1 MTTRP
6 KFRFSLRALLIFVAI
21 STVLSAWL
29 GIKYAQ
35 LQREAKIVEQL
46 LKHNAQITSH
56 SRADSFFDSFTDPF
70 ALPAY
75 DISLEHTDMEELKL
89 IQLVGKL
96 RHVRN
101 LFYTPKEDLRELENL
116 TELRVLELTGWT
128 QESLE
133 GIENCRKLE
142 KLYLYNGD
150 RIQTLEPLRGMNK
163 LEYFYQSLEDTTH
176 LNVEP
181 EVVAT
186 WENLRVFEI
195 LACDNVS
202 LRGFE
207 HLQDLETLDIGHADD
222 VSGFEALE
230 NMKTLRRL
238 SLPNCSSL
246 ETLDFCREMSQLREL
261 VLYDCAH
268 LKNVDGISGLKNL
281 EKIWLTNCKEL
292 SDLSAFEKL
301 TSLKKLTIVGG
312 PSDNLAQR
320 ESLQKALPK
329 TNIRFR

>member
-1 MTTRP
+1 
-6 KFRFSLRALLIFVAI
+6 
-21 STVLSAWL
+21 
-29 GIKYAQ
+29 
-35 LQREAKIVEQL
+35 
-46 LKHNAQITSH
+46 
-56 SRADSFFDSFTDPF
+56 
-70 ALPAY
+70 
-75 DISLEHTDMEELKL
+75 MEELKL

-101 LFYTPKEDLRELENL
+101 LFYTPQEDLRELENL

-163 LEYFYQSLEDTTH
+163 LEYFYQSLEDTTR

-207 HLQDLETLDIGHADD
+207 HLQDLETLDKSQY
-222 VSGFEALE
+222 VV
-230 NMKTLRRL
+230 RL
-238 SLPNCSSL
+238 
-246 ETLDFCREMSQLREL
+246 F
-261 VLYDCAH
+261 
-268 LKNVDGISGLKNL
+268 
-281 EKIWLTNCKEL
+281 
-292 SDLSAFEKL
+292 AF
-301 TSLKKLTIVGG
+301 IQ
-312 PSDNLAQR
+312 P
-320 ESLQKALPK
+320 
-329 TNIRFR
+329 

>member
-1 MTTRP
+1 
-6 KFRFSLRALLIFVAI
+6 
-21 STVLSAWL
+21 
-29 GIKYAQ
+29 
-35 LQREAKIVEQL
+35 
-46 LKHNAQITSH
+46 
-56 SRADSFFDSFTDPF
+56 
-70 ALPAY
+70 
-75 DISLEHTDMEELKL
+75 
-89 IQLVGKL
+89 
-96 RHVRN
+96 
-101 LFYTPKEDLRELENL
+101 
-116 TELRVLELTGWT
+116 
-128 QESLE
+128 
-133 GIENCRKLE
+133 
-142 KLYLYNGD
+142 
-150 RIQTLEPLRGMNK
+150 MNK
-163 LEYFYQSLEDTTH
+163 LENFYQSLEDTTR

-261 VLYDCAH
+261 VLYDCAR